1 MGGAQQAGARAGRP
15 WCHHFGVSAQ
25 TDLAD
30 RYGAPAPWQRRALLA
45 VCAIVAAAFL
55 GWLGWTI
62 WSRSTPEVDSA
73 MVGYH
78 VVDEHTANATVE
90 VRLRDDEV
98 DATCTLRA
106 YAEDHTIVGE
116 LSFAPESSGRSE
128 QTVRTE
134 RRATSVE
141 FLGCTAPGQSRPR

>member
-1 MGGAQQAGARAGRP
+1 MT
-15 WCHHFGVSAQ
+15 AQ

-30 RYGAPAPWQRRALLA
+30 RYGAPVPWRRRVLLGAGVAL
-45 VCAIVAAAFL
+45 AAAFL

-62 WSRSTPEVDSA
+62 WAQSTPEVQSA
-73 MVGYH
+73 MVGYD
-78 VVDEHTANATVE
+78 VLGEHEVGAIVRIRLADDAVE
-90 VRLRDDEV
+90 
-98 DATCTLRA
+98 ATCLLRA

-116 LSFAPESSGRSE
+116 LSFTPSGSGRTE

-141 FLGCTAPGQSRPR
+141 LVGCTAAGQNRPR